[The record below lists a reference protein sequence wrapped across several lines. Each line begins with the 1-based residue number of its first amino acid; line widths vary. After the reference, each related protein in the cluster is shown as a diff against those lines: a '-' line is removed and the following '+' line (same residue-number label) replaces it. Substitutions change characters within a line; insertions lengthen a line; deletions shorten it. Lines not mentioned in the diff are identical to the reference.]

1 MMAELS
7 AGYKERQGRI
17 RSEGMKKK
25 NRIKKNEDFQK
36 VFKQGKS
43 MANRQ
48 FVIYMLNQPEE
59 KEFRL
64 GLSVSKKIGNA
75 VTRNRVKRLVR
86 QVFLEEKDSLKT
98 GMDYIVIARKPA
110 SEMDYHEVKS
120 SLLHLFRKTKILKP
134 GIRRESAIKNT

>member
-1 MMAELS
+1 
-7 AGYKERQGRI
+7 
-17 RSEGMKKK
+17 MKKK

-134 GIRRESAIKNT
+134 GVRRESAIKNT

>member
-1 MMAELS
+1 
-7 AGYKERQGRI
+7 
-17 RSEGMKKK
+17 MKKK

-36 VFKQGKS
+36 VFKHGKS

-48 FVIYMLNQPEE
+48 FVIYMLGQPEE

-75 VTRNRVKRLVR
+75 VTRNRIKRLVR

-98 GMDYIVIARKPA
+98 GIDYIVIARMPA

-120 SLLHLFRKTKILKP
+120 SLLHLFRKTKVHRARP
-134 GIRRESAIKNT
+134 QRENSIKNT

>member
-1 MMAELS
+1 
-7 AGYKERQGRI
+7 
-17 RSEGMKKK
+17 MKKK

-36 VFKQGKS
+36 IFKQGKS

>member
-1 MMAELS
+1 
-7 AGYKERQGRI
+7 
-17 RSEGMKKK
+17 MKKK